1 MCEIITALVSS
12 ALRNLRNRN
21 SFKVT
26 ESLKISLIASSSS
39 KSKLPIPADLAG
51 N

>member
-1 MCEIITALVSS
+1 MITALVSS
-12 ALRNLRNRN
+12 ALWNLRSRN

-39 KSKLPIPADLAG
+39 KSKLPIPADIAG
-51 N
+51 D